1 MEYSFQ
7 WLYICIVTKR
17 EAILN
22 AALELLVEKG
32 VHNTPMS
39 EIAKAAGTGMGTI
52 YNYFPNKDVLI
63 NEIYIGIK
71 EQEETLF
78 LEVNTSQP
86 IKTQFEN
93 YLTVII
99 EFFINNPTYFNFL
112 QQLDASPI
120 ITKENKEKGRKSVE
134 IVAILLESGQEDRII
149 KNIDLSEI
157 LVFIGGGISSYL
169 KRNLN
174 ESVNNRSS
182 LAQHI
187 KMVWDGIKE

>member
-1 MEYSFQ
+1 M
-7 WLYICIVTKR
+7 TKK

-52 YNYFPNKDVLI
+52 YNYFANKEVLI

-71 EQEETLF
+71 EQEENLF
-78 LEVNTSQP
+78 LEVNTDQP

-93 YLTVII
+93 YLAVII
-99 EFFINNPTYFNFL
+99 EFFINHPAYFNFL
-112 QQLDASPI
+112 QQLEASPI
-120 ITKENKEKGRKSVE
+120 ITKENKVKGNKSVE
-134 IVAILLESGQEDRII
+134 LVAVLLKSGQQHRFI
-149 KNIDLSEI
+149 KNIGIDEI

-169 KRNLN
+169 KQHL
-174 ESVNNRSS
+174 STSKKKQIS
-182 LAQHI
+182 LKNHI
-187 KMVWDGIKE
+187 RMIWDGIKE